1 MLFVAEVLFDA
12 GLVVFVEGLVV
23 VLVDGEV
30 VLLVEVVVL
39 ADVVFVD
46 VVPFDLRILTFD

>member
-46 VVPFDLRILTFD
+46 VVPFD